1 MAKGGH
7 RRPVKNKKDVK
18 KETVNEAK
26 NLQRMKE
33 RQRQSRKSKNLLR
46 QMRGV
51 RWDEDEFSDEVE
63 ELDDIE

>member
-7 RRPVKNKKDVK
+7 RRPVKNKKAVK